1 MDSNLGYHLLPTRLQ
16 EQQKRSIIISHH
28 PKKPLAKMDDD
39 CIDSDGEDV
48 PISVSEEEETQME
61 SEDEE
66 KEMTML
72 TRKMSTMK
80 TRKTPTL
87 TKRKTS
93 LT

>member
-66 KEMTML
+66 KDS
-72 TRKMSTMK
+72 KAAPA
-80 TRKTPTL
+80 PTIEGGTL
-87 TKRKTS
+87 RVS
-93 LT
+93 AHR